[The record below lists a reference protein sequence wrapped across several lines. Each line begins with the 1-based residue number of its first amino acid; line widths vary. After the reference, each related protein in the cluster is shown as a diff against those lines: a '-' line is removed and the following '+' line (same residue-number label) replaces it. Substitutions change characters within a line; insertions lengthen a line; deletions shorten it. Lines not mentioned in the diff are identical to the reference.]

1 MLSKTSSFRLK
12 IEVPEAKEKK
22 SKYLVNIGWCSKMM
36 ERSDYRKLGN
46 NNSMLFYNTRG
57 PSEFFFFNFY
67 VILYFLR
74 LVG

>member
-46 NNSMLFYNTRG
+46 NNSMLFYKKKKEYR
-57 PSEFFFFNFY
+57 SELPFSTPGN
-67 VILYFLR
+67 IFLTQ
-74 LVG
+74 G